1 MIEKISEIEML
12 TSRAHKAEENEK
24 DKENKKKELDQLKI
38 ANNML
43 EIKVEDQDF

>member
-1 MIEKISEIEML
+1 MKEKISEIEML
-12 TSRAHKAEENEK
+12 TSRAHEAQENACELESRKEELN
-24 DKENKKKELDQLKI
+24 QLKI

>member
-1 MIEKISEIEML
+1 MKEKISEIEML
-12 TSRAHKAEENEK
+12 TSRAHEVQENEY
-24 DKENKKKELDQLKI
+24 DKESKKKELNKLKI